1 MSSNVRTEQQRRDLS
16 KRIFVKIVPLLC
28 LVYVISFL
36 DRTNI
41 GFAKDRLEADLGISA
56 AAYGLGAGLFFL
68 TYAAFE
74 IPSNLMM
81 RRVGARWWIARIM
94 VTWGLL
100 SSAMAFVQGELSFYV
115 LRMLLGAA
123 EAGLFPGVILYFTYW
138 FTREERAKAN
148 GYFLLGASVANII
161 GAPMA
166 GLLLGLDGVG
176 GLHGWQWMFL
186 IEGIPAVIL
195 AFIVLRV
202 LPDSPHTAPWVST
215 DEANDLQARLD
226 AETEEVPNRTG
237 RHPIAQVLRDGQII
251 MAIVVYFCH
260 QVAIYAVAYFLPS
273 IIGNSGSLTSLQIGI
288 LVMLPWLASGIGA
301 LLLPRL
307 ATTATRARLLIATA
321 LIVMASGF
329 LIGLIASPIWGLV
342 GMCLSGFVFW
352 CVNSTIFTFPASRL
366 TGTALAGGLAFVNS
380 CGILGGFV
388 GPYLMGLAETATGNP
403 ASGLWIVIALLLVG
417 AALAMMLRQGHEQPD
432 HTDPPEAGANIAHT
446 TKNAH
451 P

>member
-1 MSSNVRTEQQRRDLS
+1 LNANARTEQQRSDLS

-68 TYAAFE
+68 AYAAFE
-74 IPSNLMM
+74 VPSNLMM

-123 EAGLFPGVILYFTYW
+123 EAGLFPGVILYFTFW

-148 GYFLLGASVANII
+148 GYFLLGASIANIV

-176 GLHGWQWMFL
+176 GLHGWQWMFI

-195 AFIVLRV
+195 AFVVLRV

-215 DEANDLQARLD
+215 EEADDLQARLD
-226 AETEEVPNRTG
+226 AEAEEVPGRTG
-237 RHPIAQVLRDGQII
+237 RHPIAQVLRDIQIV

-273 IIGNSGSLTSLQIGI
+273 IIGNSGSLTSLQIGV

-301 LLLPRL
+301 LLLPGL
-307 ATTATRARLLIATA
+307 ATSATRARLLIATA
-321 LIVMASGF
+321 LIVMAAGF
-329 LIGLIASPIWGLV
+329 LIGLVASPAWGLA

-366 TGTALAGGLAFVNS
+366 TGAALAGGLAFVNS

-403 ASGLWIVIALLLVG
+403 ASGLWIVIVLLLVG
-417 AALAMMLRQGHEQPD
+417 AVLAMMLRQGHEQPNLAD
-432 HTDPPEAGANIAHT
+432 APETGANISKTPKEAR
-446 TKNAH
+446 